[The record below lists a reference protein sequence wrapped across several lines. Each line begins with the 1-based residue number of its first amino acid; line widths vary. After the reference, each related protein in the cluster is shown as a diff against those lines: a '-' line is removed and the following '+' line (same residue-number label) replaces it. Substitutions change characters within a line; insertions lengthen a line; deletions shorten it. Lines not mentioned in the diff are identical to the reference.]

1 MNSLVTLRPEEIERF
16 KKDPEYFDRVRH
28 MLENS
33 MNVSAFRLSYVLEVP
48 LQMLIARCRR
58 ARVRMQS
65 MHAFTQRDSTMQSDF
80 QKMFRKLM
88 EDKLATRPH
97 IAEKRT
103 SIISPSSPS
112 LSLSLSFLPVKESES
127 LTCIAVH

>member
-1 MNSLVTLRPEEIERF
+1 
-16 KKDPEYFDRVRH
+16 
-28 MLENS
+28 
-33 MNVSAFRLSYVLEVP
+33 
-48 LQMLIARCRR
+48 
-58 ARVRMQS
+58 
-65 MHAFTQRDSTMQSDF
+65 MQSDF

-112 LSLSLSFLPVKESES
+112 LSLSLLPVKE
-127 LTCIAVH
+127 LLCGMWNR